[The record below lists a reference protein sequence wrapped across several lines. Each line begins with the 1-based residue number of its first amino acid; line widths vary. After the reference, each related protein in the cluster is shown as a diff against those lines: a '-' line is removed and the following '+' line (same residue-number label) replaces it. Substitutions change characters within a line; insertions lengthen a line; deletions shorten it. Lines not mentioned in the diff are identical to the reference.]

1 MDRSLSTS
9 QVGEMTARFKEVDQK
24 MRFLPDKYLQFIE
37 KLEMHFSA
45 QKENRV

>member
-9 QVGEMTARFKEVDQK
+9 RVGEMTARFKEEDQK

-37 KLEMHFSA
+37 KLEMQFSA